1 MRRSTSFIKRSISFF
16 CLILF
21 FLLPATAD
29 MMFSPTWGYGLD
41 LPEGFVLLDKNGD
54 DAYMFEHTEL
64 PVSVI
69 ARAYPTVRFSTP
81 VKAMD
86 SVMKSLGAEYESSDF
101 TWRSSLCVATSFSMV
116 LNGAI
121 ETGWATAVPLPDTNG
136 ILVFLA
142 YTPDEYY
149 DQLMQFIIS
158 CVDSVCTDRGSYYSP
173 GPITTFAFP
182 EEESEKYTVKIADV
196 DISIQLD
203 SSAVEADEFVIE
215 REYAVL
221 CMYQQSEL
229 WQEAWQRY
237 YRQIF
242 RNECSRLEKAAFTIQ
257 NKLTRKLKGTD
268 GIPQALLSWVQ
279 GMEYER
285 QTHTSDF
292 APVTG
297 ILCGEGSDCDSRSM
311 LVAILLYHMGYKTCI
326 FVSAEYAHALT
337 GVVMDKPGAKIK
349 LGDNT
354 FLLGETT
361 APVNFGLVPKDMNNT
376 DKWLGVDF
384 NFF

>member
-1 MRRSTSFIKRSISFF
+1 MLTKR
-16 CLILF
+16 C
-21 FLLPATAD
+21 FLLLISVFIVLSPAAAD
-29 MMFSPTWGYGLD
+29 MLFSPSWGYGLD
-41 LPEGFVLLDKNGD
+41 LPEGFVLLDKNGN

-69 ARAYPTVRFSTP
+69 ARAYPTSRFSTTG
-81 VKAMD
+81 KAME

-101 TWRSSLCVATSFSMV
+101 TWRSSQCVATSFSMV
-116 LNGAI
+116 LNGAV

-136 ILVFLA
+136 VLVLLS

-158 CVDSVCTDRGSYYSP
+158 CVDSVCTDRGSYYSA

-182 EEESEKYTVKIADV
+182 EEGADNHTVTIADV

-203 SSAVEADEFVIE
+203 RAAVDADEFVIE

-242 RNECSRLEKAAFTIQ
+242 RNECSRLEKAAFSIE
-257 NKLTRKLKGTD
+257 NKLSRKLKGTD

-326 FVSAEYAHALT
+326 FVSAEFAHALT
-337 GVVMDKPGAKIK
+337 GVVLDKPGAKIK

-361 APVNFGLVPKDMNNT
+361 APVDFGLVPKDMNQT

>member
-1 MRRSTSFIKRSISFF
+1 MYAKKSFLIVLSIMI
-16 CLILF
+16 ILCP
-21 FLLPATAD
+21 LSAD
-29 MMFSPTWGYGLD
+29 MMHSPTWGYGLD
-41 LPEGFVLLDKNGD
+41 IPEGFELIDKNGN
-54 DAYMFEHTEL
+54 DAYMFEHTIV
-64 PVSVI
+64 PVSLI
-69 ARAYPTVRFSTP
+69 ARAYPTSRFSTP
-81 VKAMD
+81 GTAME

-101 TWRSSLCVATSFSMV
+101 TWRSTPCVATYFSMV
-116 LNGAI
+116 LNGAV
-121 ETGWATAVPLPDTNG
+121 ETGWATAVSLPEKNG
-136 ILVFLA
+136 ILVLIS

-149 DQLMQFIIS
+149 DQLMQFVIS
-158 CVDSVCTDRGSYYSP
+158 CVDSVYTDRGSYYSA
-173 GPITTFAFP
+173 GPITTFGFP
-182 EEESEKYTVKIADV
+182 EEESEKHTVTIADTE
-196 DISIQLD
+196 ISIQLD
-203 SSAVEADEFVIE
+203 SSDVEADEFVIE

-221 CMYQQSEL
+221 CLYQQSEL

-242 RNECSRLEKAAFTIQ
+242 RNECSRLEKAAFSIQ

-279 GMEYER
+279 GMDYER

-311 LVAILLYHMGYKTCI
+311 LVAILLYHMGYKTSI

-337 GVVMDKPGAKIK
+337 GVVLDKPGAKIK

-361 APVNFGLVPKDMNNT
+361 APVDFGLVPKDMNNT
-376 DKWLGVDF
+376 EKWLGVDF

>member
-1 MRRSTSFIKRSISFF
+1 MQ
-16 CLILF
+16 
-21 FLLPATAD
+21 
-29 MMFSPTWGYGLD
+29 SPTWGYGLD
-41 LPEGFVLLDKNGD
+41 LPEGFELIDKTGN

-69 ARAYPTVRFSTP
+69 ARAYPTSRFSTAE
-81 VKAMD
+81 KAME
-86 SVMKSLGAEYESSDF
+86 SVMKSLGADCETSDF
-101 TWRSSLCVATSFSMV
+101 TWRSTSCVASAFSMV
-116 LNGAI
+116 LNGAV
-121 ETGWATAVPLPDTNG
+121 ETGWATAVPLPEKNG
-136 ILVFLA
+136 ILVLIA
-142 YTPDEYY
+142 YTPDEYFP
-149 DQLMQFIIS
+149 QLMQFIIS
-158 CVDSVCTDRGSYYSP
+158 CVDSVYTDRGSYYSA
-173 GPITTFAFP
+173 GPITTFAYP
-182 EEESEKYTVKIADV
+182 EQELEKHTVTIADT
-196 DISIQLD
+196 DITIQLD
-203 SSAVEADEFVIE
+203 SSDVEADEFVIE

-242 RNECSRLEKAAFTIQ
+242 RNECSRLEKAAFSIQ

-279 GMEYER
+279 GMDYER

-311 LVAILLYHMGYKTCI
+311 LVAILLYHMGYKTSI

-337 GVVMDKPGAKIK
+337 GVVLDKQGAKMK

-361 APVNFGLVPKDMNNT
+361 APVDFGLVPKDMNNS